1 MTSKYIQ
8 KILPI
13 TVLVLFVLSSC
24 TSSSKVETSTSKPR
38 LDRNSGFQ
46 APDGTYVGPRGD
58 ANQDG
63 TPVGIGAYGKRKKH
77 KGNLVINKNGT
88 KISDIDVSGKILVNA
103 NNVSISN
110 FTAEG
115 VTQKPL
121 KYGMVLEDGTI
132 DGKQKKDDGIQ
143 WNNFEARRMD
153 ISGSFDGIK
162 AQGNVVIEDSYIH
175 DLYAFRGPDAGAGN
189 YSHNDC
195 VQISIGSN
203 ILIQRNWFTNC
214 GFNAA
219 VFIDPDQ
226 GKIDNV
232 TVQYNYLDGGGITF
246 YAIASRSAEFGV
258 PTNVNVSNNV
268 FGETHEFDYATVGDG
283 IEFLDNVNTRGE
295 TVVPRKDSDNT

>member
-1 MTSKYIQ
+1 MISKYTKQ
-8 KILPI
+8 FLPLI
-13 TVLVLFVLSSC
+13 VLVLLVISSC
-24 TSSSKVETSTSKPR
+24 TSTSKVETSTLKPR
-38 LDRNSGFQ
+38 LDRTSGFA

-58 ANQDG
+58 SSEDG
-63 TPVGIGAYGKRKKH
+63 TPIGLGAYGKRKEH
-77 KGNLVINKNGT
+77 KGNLTIKKDGT
-88 KISDIDVSGKILVNA
+88 KISDIDVSGKIFVNA
-103 NNVSISN
+103 NNVTISN
-110 FTAEG
+110 FTAEA
-115 VTQKPL
+115 VTQEPL

-143 WNNFEARRMD
+143 WNNFEVRRMD

-175 DLYAFRGPDAGAGN
+175 DLYAFRSSDAGAGN

-219 VFIDPDQ
+219 IFIDPDQ

-232 TVQYNYLDGGGITF
+232 TVQYNYLNGGGITF
-246 YAIASRSAEFGV
+246 YAIASRSAEFGL

-283 IEFLDNVNTRGE
+283 IDFSNNVNTRGE
-295 TVVPRKDSDNT
+295 SIVPRPDSDNT